1 MNEYTQFFSDNVVR
15 ITLGKKRPQVKSI
28 DDAYNQYFLYC
39 KGNNLTELTVKK
51 NDGVLKVGNEII
63 ARFSFNGRLWSTD
76 EEEVIWREL

>member
-1 MNEYTQFFSDNVVR
+1 MIIYH
-15 ITLGKKRPQVKSI
+15 ITVH
-28 DDAYNQYFLYC
+28 FLST
-39 KGNNLTELTVKK
+39 GNNLTELTVKK